1 MVVTGTGTRLAALA
15 AGTFTL
21 FASGGAV
28 APVQAL
34 ADVPAASTVTQ
45 ALSSTTA
52 APAGTTVAA
61 PDPAAASSPVTAT
74 VSRPVSSLTRVQT
87 TSASSSRLVT
97 ARTVLAPRAIRRAPR
112 LVAVHRAA
120 KKATATRTAAST
132 STTSTSSPH
141 PPLMD
146 DFTSY
151 TPGVWAAGRTVGPW
165 QVVWNGYGAVSA
177 LSGGGLRLRPGAAAS
192 PGQTHSA
199 LVTSTKT
206 FGDVDATYTYRTE
219 SQLRTGSAPNPWEV
233 GWVLWHYTDNTHFY
247 YVLLKPNGWE
257 LGKEDPAYPG
267 AQRFLA
273 TGSQSFPAGHS
284 YTIHVQQVGNRID
297 VTVDGASLVS
307 FTDNERPYTK
317 GSIGLY
323 DEDSSVVFTR
333 VQAATA

>member
-1 MVVTGTGTRLAALA
+1 MVVTGTRIAALA

-34 ADVPAASTVTQ
+34 ADVPTTSAVTQ
-45 ALSSTTA
+45 AAVSSSAVTSSASPTA
-52 APAGTTVAA
+52 TVAA
-61 PDPAAASSPVTAT
+61 PAAAAASSPVTAT
-74 VSRPVSSLTRVQT
+74 IIRPVSSLARVQA
-87 TSASSSRLVT
+87 TSVSSRLLT

-120 KKATATRTAAST
+120 KTATATRTSAST
-132 STTSTSSPH
+132 ASTGSSTH
-141 PPLMD
+141 PALMD

-192 PGQTHSA
+192 AGETHSA

-267 AQRFLA
+267 AQRFLV

-284 YTIHVQQVGNRID
+284 YTIHVHQVGNQID
-297 VTVDGASLVS
+297 VSVDGAPLVS
-307 FTDNERPYTK
+307 FTDNERPYTR